1 MPNNEDII
9 RIGQFSES
17 AVLAVARALGLDQR
31 FGIDWVTER
40 VPSSPAQFDSL
51 RKGEMD
57 IAITSPDNVLL
68 YATTS
73 ENPLG
78 EQLDLHF
85 LRPIDRGLGLALY
98 TDSSISS
105 AEDFAGATLGVDVMS
120 SGFALLLLSMLDH
133 LGVDKDSVKFE
144 AVGATPKRLEA
155 IRDGSIQGSVLN
167 AEAAV
172 NAEKEG
178 FTRWATSRD
187 ISDRYVGTVLA
198 QMGHHVT
205 PRIEL
210 FLEMWEEATRAIVEL
225 ETQDVLDLLNAQ
237 APALANPDYVALLRS
252 TDFGCLTDHHVAT
265 EDLEVLSQIRS
276 SAGAYR
282 PSPSAIETLATD

>member
-1 MPNNEDII
+1 MPNNEDVI

-57 IAITSPDNVLL
+57 VAITSPDNVLL
-68 YATTS
+68 YATTA

-78 EQLDLHF
+78 EQLDLSF

-98 TDSSISS
+98 TDSSINSV
-105 AEDFAGATLGVDVMS
+105 EEFAGATLGVDVMS

-133 LGVDKDSVKFE
+133 LGVDKSSVSFE

-155 IRDGSIQGSVLN
+155 IRTGSIQGSVLN
-167 AEAAV
+167 AEAAI

-178 FTRWATSRD
+178 LTCWATSRD
-187 ISDRYVGTVLA
+187 VSDRYVGTVLA
-198 QMGHHVT
+198 QIGHT
-205 PRIEL
+205 LAPRIEL

-225 ETQDVLDLLNAQ
+225 ETQDVLDLLTAQ
-237 APALANPDYVALLRS
+237 APALANREYIALLRS
-252 TDFGCLTDHHVAT
+252 PDFGCLSDHHVVA

-276 SAGAYR
+276 AAGAYR
-282 PSPSAIETLATD
+282 PSANAIEALVAR